1 MSEEP
6 EEATKDQLAF
16 AIARGKSVSS
26 WARAVKVP
34 RVTAQRWSK
43 DPQVLKLA
51 QEIRRRAIDR
61 AVGQMSMRSPWVVK
75 KMTKLANDSDSEAMR
90 LRALRALTAD
100 MITLSKYSGLENR
113 MTELEEWR
121 DAQPGHAGRAV

>member
-16 AIARGKSVSS
+16 AIARGKSVRS
-26 WARAVKVP
+26 WARDSKVP
-34 RVTAQRWSK
+34 RATAHRWSN
-43 DPQVLKLA
+43 DPQVRKMA
-51 QEIRRRAIDR
+51 QAIRRRAIDR
-61 AVGQMSMRSPWVVK
+61 AVGQMSMRTPWVVK
-75 KMTKLANDSDSEAMR
+75 KMTTLAKDSDSEPMR

-100 MITLSKYSGLENR
+100 MITLSKYSGLESR

-121 DAQPGHAGRAV
+121 DARAGDAGRAV